1 MGRLVMHV
9 DMDAFFAA
17 IEQRDHEGYR
27 GQPVIVGG
35 LSGRGVVST
44 CSYEA
49 RRFGV
54 HSAMPMVRARRLCPQ
69 GIFYPGVLNAIVPY
83 PGRFLRF
90 LPAMRR
96 WWSRFPSMKLS
107 LI

>member
-1 MGRLVMHV
+1 MLVMHV

-17 IEQRDHEGYR
+17 IEQRDHAEYR
-27 GQPVIVGG
+27 GRPVIVGG

-54 HSAMPMVRARRLCPQ
+54 HSAMAMERAVGQNQSQGWEFYAVTGAMFLTLAFPGFVYRYLVRR
-69 GIFYPGVLNAIVPY
+69 G
-83 PGRFLRF
+83 GR
-90 LPAMRR
+90 
-96 WWSRFPSMKLS
+96 
-107 LI
+107 